1 MAFPIVPVVLSALV
15 IGAVALTRRP
25 SPRAPGSRGDL
36 AFVPVMRLPAGS
48 YLVPAGARHE
58 AAAILRVESST
69 PTHVTGP
76 VIGHARGTDRTPLR
90 GGPLPT
96 ITVPRTDVT
105 YVLRAAPAADLGAE
119 LRSAQVIETNVPSIE
134 LWRQQVLAEQA
145 ASRPPPVGPGVPAG
159 LIVIP
164 QCPPPPRRGGL
175 VASAQLLTHAIQCA
189 NLDLMRRAA
198 DLERRALET
207 PVIPNPLWRALT
219 VASAEAA
226 AKNLPFESAH
236 LASLAVRP
244 PVSAFTQVNNLVDMA
259 TAILS
264 LPSSNDPLIRTG
276 PSEVANAYGFTL
288 GHFRELA
295 ARLRQANLGPQADA
309 VERMSHRYIMQ
320 CQRGG
325 PTLGGPTYCPAG
337 FAPGSVV

>member
-15 IGAVALTRRP
+15 IGAVVLTRRP

-48 YLVPAGARHE
+48 YLIPAGARHE

-76 VIGHARGTDRTPLR
+76 VIGHARGADRTALR
-90 GGPLPT
+90 GGALPT
-96 ITVPRTDVT
+96 ITVPRADVT
-105 YVLRAAPAADLGAE
+105 YILRGAQNADLGAE
-119 LRSAQVIETNVPSIE
+119 LRSAQVIETNAPSID

-145 ASRPPPVGPGVPAG
+145 ASRPAGMPPVGPGLPAG
-159 LIVIP
+159 LIIIP
-164 QCPPPPRRGGL
+164 QCPPQPSSGL
-175 VASAQLLTHAIQCA
+175 AATHAIQCA

-198 DLERRALET
+198 DLERRALAS
-207 PVIPNPLWRALT
+207 PVISNPLWRALT

-226 AKNLPFESAH
+226 AKNLPFEAAR
-236 LASLAVRP
+236 LASLVVRP
-244 PVSAFTQVNNLVDMA
+244 PVSAFAQVNHLVDMA

-264 LPSSNDPLIRTG
+264 LPSASDPLIRTG
-276 PSEVANAYGFTL
+276 PPEVANAYGFTL

-295 ARLRQANLGPQADA
+295 ARLREVNLGDQAAA

-325 PTLGGPTYCPAG
+325 PTLGGPTYCPPG